1 MAQLAIKGHHT
12 RGNEVIKTL
21 EMLGGKTS
29 DRELYGNIP
38 HYGYYIHDNGY
49 ISLTHCS
56 LLNNSIVFTLD
67 EFLEKFP
74 YKVGDKVLI
83 NGDVTDVYTITSM
96 VWVGYCVAY
105 KIRAFDGIDDV
116 HNWFADEMKP
126 YTEQIE
132 ETMEDKGNISD
143 GYHTFNELY
152 EYRLLYNASM
162 FNEFAKQGLYDVHK
176 SKRHSDGTIPFGDG
190 NWFIVQAE
198 LPTGQISNHYEMKD
212 WELFD
217 VPEKEKANH
226 YDGHTPQDVAK
237 RLRNFLTPKPKYPKT
252 YEECCKIIH
261 SDPKFYIDT
270 HLYSDALEALYKLL
284 ICRDSYWKIA
294 GEQMGLGEPWKPDW
308 TDNYQKKWIINF
320 YQGKINF
327 TTGPNVQFI
336 LAFPTAEMRDAFFEN
351 FKELI
356 KECINLL

>member
-1 MAQLAIKGHHT
+1 MARLAIKGHHT

-29 DRELYGNIP
+29 DRELYGNVP

-56 LLNNSIVFTLD
+56 LLNNSIVFTLE
-67 EFLEKFP
+67 EFLERFP
-74 YKVGDKVLI
+74 YKIGDKVTL
-83 NGDVTDVYTITSM
+83 DKWPCTIIGMSWEYDDIIYY
-96 VWVGYCVAY
+96 VQ
-105 KIRAFDGIDDV
+105 GIDFSKGVYSKDK
-116 HNWFADEMKP
+116 DLQP
-126 YTEQIE
+126 YKE

-252 YEECCKIIH
+252 YEECYDEDNIELHFIYVDKNER
-261 SDPKFYIDT
+261 D
-270 HLYSDALEALYKLL
+270 LYESFIKL
-284 ICRDSYWKIA
+284 IRCRNAYWKIA
-294 GEQMGLGEPWKPDW
+294 GEQMGLGKPWEPDW
-308 TDNYQKKWIINF
+308 TNNYQKKWTINF

-336 LAFPTAEMRDAFFEN
+336 LAFPTVEMRDAFFEN

>member
-1 MAQLAIKGHHT
+1 MAHLAIKGHPT
-12 RGNEVIKTL
+12 RGNEVIETL
-21 EMLGGKTS
+21 EMLGGK
-29 DRELYGNIP
+29 REGVFLGNVIDV
-38 HYGYYIHDNGY
+38 GYYIDSNGEIDYEYANFLDNTIIY
-49 ISLTHCS
+49 
-56 LLNNSIVFTLD
+56 TLD

-74 YKVGDKVLI
+74 YKVGDKV
-83 NGDVTDVYTITSM
+83 VYEDKRREITNM
-96 VWVGYCVAY
+96 VWEEQTNTVAY
-105 KIRAFDGIDDV
+105 KLDDKLYCNV
-116 HNWFADEMKP
+116 IGELQP
-126 YTEQIE
+126 YKE

-143 GYHTFNELY
+143 GYHTY

-252 YEECCKIIH
+252 YEECYDEDNIELHFIYVDKNER
-261 SDPKFYIDT
+261 D
-270 HLYSDALEALYKLL
+270 LYESFIKL
-284 ICRDSYWKIA
+284 IRCRNAYWKIA
-294 GEQMGLGEPWKPDW
+294 GEEMGLGKPWKPDW
-308 TDNYQKKWIINF
+308 TDNYQKKWTINF
-320 YQGKINF
+320 YHGEIEL
-327 TTGPNVQFI
+327 TSETNVGFI
-336 LAFPTAEMRDAFFEN
+336 LAFPTKEMRDALKN
-351 FKELI
+351 
-356 KECINLL
+356 